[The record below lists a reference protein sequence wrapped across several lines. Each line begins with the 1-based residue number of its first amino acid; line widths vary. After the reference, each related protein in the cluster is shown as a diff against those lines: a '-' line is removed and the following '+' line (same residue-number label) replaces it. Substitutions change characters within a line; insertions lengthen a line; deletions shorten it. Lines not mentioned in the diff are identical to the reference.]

1 MYHNPSHR
9 GGGLQTAFGPVATIA
24 SLCLTVFIAPEV
36 HPVFEPTVWHALVSR
51 YDFQTASWLA
61 WAIKIAVWPATYV
74 ILRLAIMAGL
84 MSLSAWAAR
93 RLM

>member
-1 MYHNPSHR
+1 MYPTSPIR
-9 GGGLQTAFGPVATIA
+9 GGGLQSAFGPVATIA

-36 HPVFEPTVWHALVSR
+36 HPLFETIVWQALMSR
-51 YDFQTASWLA
+51 YDYQTATWLA

-74 ILRLAIMAGL
+74 ILRLAIMAGF
-84 MSLSAWAAR
+84 MSLSAWAVR